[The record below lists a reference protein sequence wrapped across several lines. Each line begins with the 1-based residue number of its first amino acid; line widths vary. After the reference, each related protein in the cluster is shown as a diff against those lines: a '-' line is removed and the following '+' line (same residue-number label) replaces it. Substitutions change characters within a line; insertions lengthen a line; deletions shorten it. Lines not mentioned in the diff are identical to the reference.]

1 MDPDLT
7 SLNLEV
13 LPFRSQLPQNLPFIV
28 FISNRLNVPYRRTI
42 IRDEPVVQRFGMNW
56 TGRRQSPENRKPL
69 RVATK
74 RLTNEN
80 PNHQNWMAGGVVKIH
95 LHNVVFNATIW
106 ERKSTQN
113 KLRCSAGLAL
123 RKPL

>member
-69 RVATK
+69 KVAIK
-74 RLTNEN
+74 NL
-80 PNHQNWMAGGVVKIH
+80 NHEKPSPRNWMAGSAIKMR
-95 LHNVVFNATIW
+95 LHNEVFNTTIG
-106 ERKSTQN
+106 ERKKSPN
-113 KLRCSAGLAL
+113 
-123 RKPL
+123 